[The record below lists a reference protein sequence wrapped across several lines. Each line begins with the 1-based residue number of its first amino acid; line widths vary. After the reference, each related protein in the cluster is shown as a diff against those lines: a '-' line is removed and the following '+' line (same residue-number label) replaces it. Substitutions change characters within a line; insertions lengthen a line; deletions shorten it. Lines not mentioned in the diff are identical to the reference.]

1 MNRRLIWVRTAP
13 LGLARSKAASDPGL
27 RTDRFA
33 RRPPPWAGLGVS
45 LRDGSKNGVDVFV
58 FTGASSWCAENKDS
72 RLVYSSLDAALR
84 IAEPEHNQP
93 QARRA

>member
-1 MNRRLIWVRTAP
+1 
-13 LGLARSKAASDPGL
+13 
-27 RTDRFA
+27 
-33 RRPPPWAGLGVS
+33 VS